1 LAGPRNKILVWLL
14 ILEAALIASVVLSVV
29 IVYHY
34 FYKVKVNTGPL
45 TPTPSVTATITIT
58 ITPTPTRTATLPASP
73 TPQVDSS
80 MNCTHSVTYWANHTE
95 TWPYQIV
102 IDNFTYTIGEAAAI
116 YSAQN
121 KDVAAYLFLQLH
133 AAFLNFLS
141 GADTS
146 AVNKTMSD
154 AANWLNIHLVGSPIN
169 ESDQQTGIALGM
181 TLASYNNGRLGP
193 GRCANDP
200 ALVPADEIPLPTAT
214 VTSTVET
221 VTITATATR
230 RPTRRPPTDT
240 QPPSQPPQPNPP
252 TQTPTQLPTFTPVT
266 PPTPAPTQIPT
277 LTPTIFTP

>member
-1 LAGPRNKILVWLL
+1 MSQPMRYCWDRILRFQREASWQVQETRYLVWLL

-29 IVYHY
+29 IVYYY

-95 TWPYQIV
+95 TWPYQVV

-200 ALVPADEIPLPTAT
+200 ALVPADE
-214 VTSTVET
+214 S
-221 VTITATATR
+221 R
-230 RPTRRPPTDT
+230 
-240 QPPSQPPQPNPP
+240 SPQR
-252 TQTPTQLPTFTPVT
+252 Q
-266 PPTPAPTQIPT
+266 
-277 LTPTIFTP
+277 